1 LDVHVLRDRNPVFV
15 RLHDGAV
22 RNGYTVKIA
31 NRGLLPRKVSVSLK
45 GLDGAK
51 LTTPGTRTPS
61 RTLEVDLPANEVRAV
76 RLFITVPAGA
86 LEASNLPA
94 TFVIEG
100 GADQV
105 TTPTTFLSGAANV
118 P

>member
-31 NRGLLPRKVSVSLK
+31 NRGLRSRTVAVSVE
-45 GLDGAK
+45 GPEHAR
-51 LTTPGTRTPS
+51 LTTPGARTPQ
-61 RTLEVDLPANEVRAV
+61 RVLEVELPANEVRAV
-76 RLFITVPAGA
+76 RVFITVPAIA
-86 LEASNLPA
+86 LKASNLPT

-100 GADQV
+100 GRDRV
-105 TTPTTFLSGAANV
+105 LTPTSFLSGAANA